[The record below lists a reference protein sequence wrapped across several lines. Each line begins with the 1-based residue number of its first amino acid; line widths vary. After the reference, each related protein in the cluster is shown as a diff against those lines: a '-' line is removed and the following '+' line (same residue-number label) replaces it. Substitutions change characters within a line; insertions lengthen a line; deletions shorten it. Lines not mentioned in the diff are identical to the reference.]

1 MPVISFSLDT
11 ASINKAVRDLRR
23 YVNSFESKVALVR
36 QRVAE
41 RIRWSAETGFS
52 SAMVED
58 IIHGVG
64 PENDVTVE
72 LRNDDTVSVVIA
84 SGSQAVFI
92 EFGAGVYYNGAAGSS
107 PHPWGTQNGY
117 LIGTYGLG
125 KGARKVWGYYV
136 GGVKSKESLTLTHGT
151 PAAMPM
157 YHGWQEAIQAFDS
170 IVQEVFG

>member
-23 YVNSFESKVALVR
+23 YVNSFEAKVALVR

-72 LRNDDTVSVVIA
+72 LQDNDRVSVVIA

-92 EFGAGVYYNGAAGSS
+92 EFGAGVYYNGAVGSS
-107 PHPWGTQNGY
+107 PYTATITSSDKYVITLAEALAVDTEVKVETFEDETN
-117 LIGTYGLG
+117 
-125 KGARKVWGYYV
+125 KGCRAILFG
-136 GGVKSKESLTLTHGT
+136 
-151 PAAMPM
+151 
-157 YHGWQEAIQAFDS
+157 IQAAK
-170 IVQEVFG
+170 